1 MTAYEMRISDW
12 SSDVCSSD
20 LMDGND
26 TLVGDAGSDSLI
38 GGAGDD
44 DYVVAVGSGTDVI
57 DNTGGGFDGIFF
69 EGTVTREQLSFSR
82 DGADMLISIDN
93 TTTPAARV
101 PNHFLGGDAAIDF
114 VQPEQAGSNYLTN
127 DDLNTLEAA
136 GGGECRYDQGIEATT
151 A

>member
-1 MTAYEMRISDW
+1 
-12 SSDVCSSD
+12 
-20 LMDGND
+20 MDGND

-82 DGADMLISIDN
+82 DGDDLLISIDN
-93 TTTPAARV
+93 NTTPAARV
-101 PNHFLGGDAAIDF
+101 TNPFLGGDAAIDF
-114 VQPEQAGSNYLTN
+114 VQPGP
-127 DDLNTLEAA
+127 AA
-136 GGGECRYDQGIEATT
+136 SYSPTTAPIHQTRADEGGGSEQHTGTT
-151 A
+151 